1 MVETAPITKE
11 FMLSHCTTAR
21 ASFLLRRLSAASS
34 FKFGFCKEGWCYRCI
49 GVDP

>member
-1 MVETAPITKE
+1 MVETTPITRD

-21 ASFLLRRLSAASS
+21 ASSLFPVSTPSWY
-34 FKFGFCKEGWCYRCI
+34 FRCI

>member
-1 MVETAPITKE
+1 MVETTPTTRE

-21 ASFLLRRLSAASS
+21 ASFLLPPLSSS
-34 FKFGFCKEGWCYRCI
+34 FTFGSCKDSWYFRCI

>member
-1 MVETAPITKE
+1 MVETTPSNRE

-21 ASFLLRRLSAASS
+21 ASFLLPLSS
-34 FKFGFCKEGWCYRCI
+34 FTFGSCKDSWYFRCI

>member
-1 MVETAPITKE
+1 MVETTLITRE

-21 ASFLLRRLSAASS
+21 ASFLLRFSAASS
-34 FKFGFCKEGWCYRCI
+34 FKFGFSKEGWYYRCI